1 MSFQG
6 IATVST
12 SVNLTALPT
21 IEEQAT
27 ITKQDE
33 CKHKSIAEVFPDQ
46 PQKEATQQQQQQ
58 QPERRGSER
67 RKRNT
72 SESNASAK
80 FQVGGRPRVWGLENI
95 ERNKRLRQN

>member
-1 MSFQG
+1 MPFQG

-27 ITKQDE
+27 ITKQDGDAAD
-33 CKHKSIAEVFPDQ
+33 KHKSIAEVFPDQ
-46 PQKEATQQQQQQ
+46 QKEAAQQQQQQ

-72 SESNASAK
+72 SESNASGK
-80 FQVGGRPRVWGLENI
+80 FQVGWMEAALTDI
-95 ERNKRLRQN
+95 F

>member
-1 MSFQG
+1 MPFQG

-33 CKHKSIAEVFPDQ
+33 NAADKHKSIAEVFPDQ
-46 PQKEATQQQQQQ
+46 QKEAAQQQQ

-72 SESNASAK
+72 SESNTSAK
-80 FQVGGRPRVWGLENI
+80 FQVGWVEAALTDI
-95 ERNKRLRQN
+95 F